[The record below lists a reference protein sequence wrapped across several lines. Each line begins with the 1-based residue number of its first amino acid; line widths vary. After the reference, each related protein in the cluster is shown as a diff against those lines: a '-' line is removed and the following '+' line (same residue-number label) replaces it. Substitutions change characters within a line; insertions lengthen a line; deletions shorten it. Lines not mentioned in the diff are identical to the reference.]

1 MLQEVKQW
9 FECLPPQVAE
19 MSITSPHENYQS
31 LVHIRPLS
39 PGGAPF
45 TVGVIQDRFD
55 VHAGRF
61 FSATKLLRLME
72 SPLDY
77 CNAVVSGGLS
87 EVVCIESG
95 VIVDWQTE
103 LQMQGRKIR
112 RRSSSQSPPARAWDR
127 ILGGLRTRRR
137 KHRVGYA
144 PYYELV
150 PNLIEPFGSVA
161 VIPPIFAVSMGDV
174 ERYSSVKW
182 AELDT
187 EPWDT
192 LSSPY
197 DLILDSQGRMLRL
210 SSQR

>member
-1 MLQEVKQW
+1 
-9 FECLPPQVAE
+9 
-19 MSITSPHENYQS
+19 
-31 LVHIRPLS
+31 
-39 PGGAPF
+39 
-45 TVGVIQDRFD
+45 
-55 VHAGRF
+55 
-61 FSATKLLRLME
+61 ME

-87 EVVCIESG
+87 EVVCNESG

-137 KHRVGYA
+137 KHRVGYT

-174 ERYSSVKW
+174 ELYSSVKW

-187 EPWDT
+187 EPWET

-197 DLILDSQGRMLRL
+197 DLILDSQGRMLQAVVPEGKIENWTVIGSVGPETDHQADLRRL
-210 SSQR
+210 VLESRAQAGTPQEDVVDESLTQLLARAVENVTEWT